1 MVRAPFEHRFL
12 VNMPDLRT
20 LDDLDVD
27 GRRVLL
33 RADLNVPL
41 YRASPTQGP
50 TVADD
55 SRIRAALPTI
65 NELRARGARI
75 VLVSHLGRPRGRDP
89 KLSMRPIADR
99 VRDLTGAQ
107 VSLAPAVVGAPVK
120 ALADR
125 LDEGDI
131 LVLENVRYE
140 RGETDNDPKLARKLA
155 DLAEVYVN
163 DAFGTAH
170 RAHASTEGVAHLLP
184 CAAGRLMQREVMAL
198 TAIVERAARPLVAV
212 LGGAKVTDKIGLV
225 ERFSELGDSVLLG
238 GAMSFPFLAA
248 QGHEVGASPC
258 LEHDLHAAREALAL
272 AAETNRD
279 LQLPSDLLVAE
290 RMSAD
295 AASRTTDS
303 PDVPDGWLGVDIGP
317 LTATRYA
324 QAIAAAGTV
333 FWNGPMGA
341 FEFEP
346 FAQGTRIVA
355 RAIAASSASTVVGG
369 GETVL
374 AVKQMA
380 LESCVDHVSTGG
392 GATLALLQG
401 LPLPGLEALRR
412 APSNHDATGTAREPA
427 AANS

>member
-1 MVRAPFEHRFL
+1 M
-12 VNMPDLRT
+12 
-20 LDDLDVD
+20 DVD

-41 YRASPTQGP
+41 NRASPEEGT

-55 SRIRAALPTI
+55 SRIQAALETI

-89 KLSMRPIADR
+89 ELSMRPVVDR
-99 VRDLTGAQ
+99 VRDLTGAH
-107 VSLAPAVVGAPVK
+107 VSLAPAVVGPGVK
-120 ALADR
+120 ALTQR
-125 LDEGDI
+125 LDPGEI

-140 RGETDNDPKLARKLA
+140 RGETDNDPELARELA

-184 CAAGRLMQREVMAL
+184 CAAGRLMEREVRAL
-198 TAIVERAARPLVAV
+198 TGILERAARPLVAV

-225 ERFSELGDSVLLG
+225 KRFSEFGDSVLIG
-238 GAMSFPFLAA
+238 GSMSFPFLAA
-248 QGHEVGASPC
+248 QGHHVGASPC
-258 LEHDLHAAREALAL
+258 LQHDVQAARETLAV

-290 RMSAD
+290 RLSAE
-295 AASRTTDS
+295 AARRTTDS
-303 PDVPDGWLGVDIGP
+303 AEVPDGWLGVDIGP

-324 QAIAAAGTV
+324 LAIAAAGTV

-341 FEFEP
+341 FECEP

-355 RAIAASSASTVVGG
+355 QAIAASSANTVVGG
-369 GETVL
+369 GETVEAL
-374 AVKQMA
+374 KEMA
-380 LESCVDHVSTGG
+380 LESFVDHVSTGG

-412 APSNHDATGTAREPA
+412 IPSEKDTRRTPRAPA
-427 AANS
+427 ATNR

>member
-1 MVRAPFEHRFL
+1 MIGRPSDHRFL
-12 VNMPDLRT
+12 IMADLWT
-20 LDDLDVD
+20 LGDVDVD

-41 YRASPTQGP
+41 SNSSPTEQA

-55 SRIRAALPTI
+55 SRIQAALQTI

-89 KLSMRPIADR
+89 ELSMRPVADR
-99 VRDLTGAQ
+99 VRELTGAH
-107 VSLAPAVVGAPVK
+107 VTLAPAVVGPQVK
-120 ALADR
+120 PLAER
-125 LDEGDI
+125 LEPGEI

-140 RGETDNDPKLARKLA
+140 RGETENDPELALALA
-155 DLAEVYVN
+155 DLADVYVN

-184 CAAGRLMQREVMAL
+184 CAAGRLMEREVTAL
-198 TAIVERAARPLVAV
+198 TAILERAARPLVAV

-225 ERFSELGDSVLLG
+225 ERFSELGDSVLIG
-238 GAMSFPFLAA
+238 GSMSFPFLAA
-248 QGHEVGASPC
+248 QGHRVGASLC
-258 LEHDLHAAREALAL
+258 LEHDVQAARDALAV

-279 LQLPSDLLVAE
+279 VQLPVDLLVAE
-290 RMSAD
+290 RLSAD
-295 AASRTTDS
+295 SAGRTTDTA
-303 PDVPDGWLGVDIGP
+303 DVPDGWLGVDIGP

-324 QAIAAAGTV
+324 LTIAAAGTV

-341 FEFEP
+341 FEYEP

-355 RAIAASSASTVVGG
+355 QAIAASPAATVVGG
-369 GETVL
+369 GETVEAL
-374 AVKQMA
+374 KQMG
-380 LESCVDHVSTGG
+380 LESFVDHVSTGG

-401 LPLPGLEALRR
+401 LPLPALDALRR
-412 APSNHDATGTAREPA
+412 SRSNQDSTRTPTVPA
-427 AANS
+427 AATP